1 MKKTLLSIVTMA
13 ILASSSVYAAS
24 VNKDIDVE
32 VEVLSSVKMTS
43 PTGVEIKQ
51 LKLDYDT
58 TLGDGNYNI
67 SQPIEISSINGYN
80 KVKLR
85 LAEEFK
91 LEESSGTGKEFTA
104 VGVMVGGLAI
114 DHTTD
119 QTINLANGKANQV
132 LTVAGKASVDALD
145 GEVYTGTVK
154 LVMEPSA

>member
-58 TLGDGNYNI
+58 ALGDGNYNI

-91 LEESSGTGKEFTA
+91 LEESNGTGKEFTK
-104 VGVMVGGLAI
+104 VGVMVGGLTI

-119 QTINLANGKANQV
+119 QTINLANGKTNQI

-145 GEVYTGTVK
+145 GEVYAGTVR